1 MKRKLFILLVVIS
14 MIGIASCIPATQE
27 ENAPMPEE
35 PAISEGTQAPESAAS
50 SGETKDIVRS
60 SKARENAPTV
70 AASDI
75 DNLSADNNTFAF
87 KFYQANRNKPG
98 NFFFSPYSTSIALAM
113 TYAGAAGN
121 TAKQMAETLQFT
133 LPQERLHPAFNA
145 LDLALAS
152 RTKTSTGGDA
162 EEGFQLNV
170 VNAIWG
176 QSGYNFL
183 ETYLDTLAKNYG
195 AGLRLMDF
203 IKNSEGSR
211 ITINN
216 WISDQTAEKI
226 KDLIPEGAINPDTRL
241 VLTNAIYFKAVWESR
256 FDKNSTVNSVFH
268 LLDGKQIT
276 VPMMSQQEQFA
287 YASGD
292 DYKAVELFYKG
303 HQLSMII
310 LLPAEGQF
318 ETFEKSL
325 DAERLSQIV
334 GQLSSQQI
342 ILTIPRF
349 KFSSDF
355 SLSKQLA
362 DMGMPDA
369 FDPKKADFS
378 AMDGTHDLFIQDVF
392 HKAFVAVDEEG
403 TEAAAATAVIVGK
416 LSAPPPRPIDFTAD
430 RPFIFLIRDVET
442 NSILFLGRVMDPS
455 KE

>member
-1 MKRKLFILLVVIS
+1 MKSKLLILLVVIS
-14 MIGIASCIPATQE
+14 MIGVASCNPAPQE

-35 PAISEGTQAPESAAS
+35 SVISERTQAPESVVPSDEA
-50 SGETKDIVRS
+50 KDVVRS
-60 SKARENAPTV
+60 SKARENAPAV
-70 AASDI
+70 AANDI
-75 DNLSADNNTFAF
+75 DTLSVGNNAFAF
-87 KFYQANRNKPG
+87 KFYQANRDAPG
-98 NFFFSPYSTSIALAM
+98 NLFFSPYSTSIALAM

-121 TAKQMAETLQFT
+121 TANQMAETLQFT

-152 RTKTSTGGDA
+152 RTKTSPGDD
-162 EEGFQLNV
+162 EDGFQLNV

-176 QSGYNFL
+176 QNGYNFL

-203 IKNSEGSR
+203 TKNSEGSR
-211 ITINN
+211 VTINN
-216 WISDQTAEKI
+216 WVSDQTAQKI

-241 VLTNAIYFKAVWESR
+241 VLTNAIYFKAIWESR
-256 FDKNSTVNSVFH
+256 FDKNSTTNSVFH
-268 LLDGKQIT
+268 LLDGKQIL
-276 VPMMSQQEQFA
+276 VPMMSQQGEFA

-318 ETFEKSL
+318 ETFEKNL
-325 DAERLSQIV
+325 DAERLSQII

-416 LSAPPPRPIDFTAD
+416 LSAPPTRPIDFSAD